1 MKILIAAGG
10 TGGHIYPGLA
20 IAQKIKEENPDA
32 EIIFIGSMV
41 GMEKNI
47 IPQTGYPIEYIRVR
61 GFERQLSW
69 ETLAAVKG
77 IFDGLWDSRKV
88 LKRHQPDLVIG
99 TGGFT
104 SGPLLLLAS
113 QRKIPT
119 MIHEQNAFP
128 GKANRMLGKKV
139 DRIAI
144 SFKEAQTY
152 FPTGKT
158 FLAGNPVRM
167 EYYDLNRQKC
177 RESLG
182 LLDSQ
187 KMVLIMG
194 GSQGAASI
202 NQGALSL
209 MKAWKNSADRV
220 IYHLTG
226 KQQYEQVLEAA
237 KAQGITADGN
247 NHIKDYSSEVH
258 QLLGAA
264 DLVISRA
271 GAMSVAEIAA
281 VGTPAILV
289 PYPMAAGNHQEFNA
303 RVITDQGGGLLI
315 ADKALT
321 GELLVETVE
330 ALITDE
336 TRLKKMRTITKK
348 LRIFNAVDCIYEEI
362 TNLINVDK
370 TITQRKLK

>member
-20 IAQKIKEENPDA
+20 IAQKIKKENPDA

-61 GFERQLSW
+61 GFERHLSL

-77 IFDGLWDSRKV
+77 IFDGLLDSRKV
-88 LKRHQPDLVIG
+88 LNRHHPDLVIG

-113 QRKIPT
+113 RRKIPT

-128 GKANRMLGKKV
+128 GKTNRMLGKKV

-152 FPTGKT
+152 FPEGKT
-158 FLAGNPVRM
+158 FLAGNPVRT

-177 RESLG
+177 RENLG

-194 GSQGAASI
+194 GSQGAGSI
-202 NQGALSL
+202 NQGALGL
-209 MKAWKNSADRV
+209 MKAWKNRSDRV

-226 KQQYEQVLEAA
+226 KQQYDQVLESA
-237 KAQGITADGN
+237 KTQGMTGDVNI
-247 NHIKDYSSEVH
+247 HIQAYSSEVH
-258 QLLGAA
+258 KLLGAA

-281 VGTPAILV
+281 VGIPSILV

-315 ADKALT
+315 EDKALT

-330 ALITDE
+330 GLLADE
-336 TRLKKMRTITKK
+336 MRLKKMAGITKK
-348 LRIFNAVDCIYEEI
+348 LRIFDAVDRIYHEM
-362 TNLINVDK
+362 TKLIK
-370 TITQRKLK
+370 C